1 MKHFPLA
8 AFSCLLFGLPL
19 FAQSAQTLII
29 PDLADGGGWSSVI
42 VLTNTSIVSANATL
56 TFNSDTSNG
65 ATQPWNPTFLEVG
78 STSGLVLVA
87 GSTLYLHTPGTA
99 ATITQG
105 WAQLNADAGIVAYAV
120 FTFSQ
125 PGHQNEDATSP
136 AVGASNRIL
145 MPYDDASGFV
155 TDFAIVNPTA
165 SPESVSVGFRTTDGL
180 VATDVLPVIPAMG
193 HLTFVLSQQF
203 PEIAGHLGLAEFYTS
218 TGTISALSL
227 RENPTL
233 TDASAPVYF
242 ETGPPLITAPPSGGG
257 DYTPPMY
264 HAPRPTGP
272 VQ

>member
-1 MKHFPLA
+1 MKQVTLA
-8 AFSCLLFGLPL
+8 AFSCLLFGLHL
-19 FAQSAQTLII
+19 FGQSAQTLII

-42 VLTNTSIVSANATL
+42 VLTNTSTVSANASL
-56 TFNSDTSNG
+56 TFNSDTTGG
-65 ATQPWNPTFLEVG
+65 ATQPWNPPFLEVG

-105 WAQLNADAGIVAYAV
+105 WAQLNADAGIVAYAI

-136 AVGASNRIL
+136 AVGASTRIL
-145 MPYDDASGFV
+145 MPYHDASGFV
-155 TDFAIVNPTA
+155 TDFAIVNPTGSPA
-165 SPESVSVGFRTTDGL
+165 SVGVGFRTTDGL

-193 HLTFVLSQQF
+193 HLTFVLSKQF
-203 PEIAGHLGLAEFYTS
+203 PEIAGHRGLAEFTS
-218 TGTISALSL
+218 TGNISALSL

-233 TDASAPVYF
+233 TDASAPLYF
-242 ETGPPLITAPPSGGG
+242 ESGPPLITAPPVDCGG
-257 DYTPPMY
+257 YVPPMY
-264 HAPRPTGP
+264 RAPRPAGS